1 MSLKLKGIKIDSFRA
16 FERQKYFDCV
26 NPVFNE
32 ISNLIVL
39 YAPNGTG
46 KTSFFDAIE
55 WSLTGEISRLN
66 ENKNVRDISSQ
77 ERKYILK
84 NKYSSAEVDSVELA
98 FDDGSFYALTTKR
111 LNGKQ
116 TTDYVEGNETKK
128 TVDLTAKELKILRQK
143 NLLTHNQIDAFLR
156 SQSAEG
162 RYDALSNFWDK
173 ENVSED
179 YKNLVLFVNEM
190 NKVLGQQET
199 KMNQLTKEIEKLE
212 SNAKIWQTI
221 NQLKENY
228 AKLNGK
234 NSKKDPLLKNQLG
247 LQELYIESNKLKSNN
262 QIKLNQFEEERQQ
275 LENLITMIQEY
286 RQIPQQIEWSEKQVA
301 DVNEKLAH
309 LTEIETIEEKRK
321 HCLTKK

>member
-66 ENKNVRDISSQ
+66 ENKNVRDIASQ

-84 NKYSSAEVDSVELA
+84 NKYSSAEVGSVELA
-98 FDDGSFYALTTKR
+98 FDDGSFYALTTKK

-143 NLLTHNQIDAFLR
+143 NLLTHNQIDAFFAITECR
-156 SQSAEG
+156 
-162 RYDALSNFWDK
+162 R
-173 ENVSED
+173 
-179 YKNLVLFVNEM
+179 
-190 NKVLGQQET
+190 
-199 KMNQLTKEIEKLE
+199 
-212 SNAKIWQTI
+212 KI
-221 NQLKENY
+221 
-228 AKLNGK
+228 
-234 NSKKDPLLKNQLG
+234 
-247 LQELYIESNKLKSNN
+247 
-262 QIKLNQFEEERQQ
+262 
-275 LENLITMIQEY
+275 
-286 RQIPQQIEWSEKQVA
+286 
-301 DVNEKLAH
+301 
-309 LTEIETIEEKRK
+309 
-321 HCLTKK
+321 